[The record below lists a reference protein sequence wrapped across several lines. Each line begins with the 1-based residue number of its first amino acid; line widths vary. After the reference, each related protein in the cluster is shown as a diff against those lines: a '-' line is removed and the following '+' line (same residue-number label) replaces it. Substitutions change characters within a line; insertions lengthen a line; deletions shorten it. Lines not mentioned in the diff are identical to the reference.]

1 MAGRADEGRDVRRT
15 GGTVRRTGAPARRT
29 GSAAQGSRPRS
40 AQAGGRRAPAAGRT
54 PRASAAH
61 GAPAR
66 KKAVRKKAAPRRHGR
81 AALRL
86 LVLVALLA
94 VAAWLTVSRVF
105 VLKEVRV
112 EGNRGYT
119 ESEIAA
125 MAGLTPGESIF
136 NVSRES
142 VSRSLSFHSDIKL
155 LDFSVTYP
163 DTAFL
168 SILERQ
174 ARAAINCAGVILIVD
189 EDGQIMERL
198 SSVPEGSVV
207 VSGMDVSVS
216 AQGRQIESARSWQL
230 KDMRE
235 VLSEIDAQ
243 NMLSVISELNVADRY
258 NLYLVSN
265 TGVKIVLGDEE
276 NMSEKLVWART
287 VLEKLTEEGV
297 MRGVLD
303 VSTGKNAVYADR

>member
-1 MAGRADEGRDVRRT
+1 MSCR
-15 GGTVRRTGAPARRT
+15 
-29 GSAAQGSRPRS
+29 
-40 AQAGGRRAPAAGRT
+40 
-54 PRASAAH
+54 
-61 GAPAR
+61 
-66 KKAVRKKAAPRRHGR
+66 
-81 AALRL
+81 
-86 LVLVALLA
+86 
-94 VAAWLTVSRVF
+94 
-105 VLKEVRV
+105 
-112 EGNRGYT
+112 
-119 ESEIAA
+119 
-125 MAGLTPGESIF
+125 
-136 NVSRES
+136 RES

-243 NMLSVISELNVADRY
+243 NMMSVISELNVADRY